1 MSSTSTPFSFSAPA
15 TPSLSSTS
23 ASPSSSPFAPLLTS
37 SLPGAQALPALLSLS
52 DALYAARV
60 ETEVKKEMA
69 ALSGSLRDEWKVR
82 VGAVKASWM
91 ARWIPEL
98 DSLGDGED
106 EDEGAEDKPT
116 PLLPPTIISDADGTA
131 AMSSQV
137 DATVE
142 REFGARILE
151 AEGRVRSAVSSKER
165 MEMELLIGCA
175 VSAPP
180 SRFCPAFRCSIR
192 RSLAHAHPLTSNL
205 YVPPPPQILEAQQEY
220 DAPNDVAL
228 EVLAVLINSCEEV
241 GVEAREV
248 LADRPVVQ
256 EGGDVGEVRKEL
268 EESTLE

>member
-23 ASPSSSPFAPLLTS
+23 ASPSSSPFSPLLTS
-37 SLPGAQALPALLSLS
+37 SLPHASSLPALLLLA

-60 ETEVKKEMA
+60 ELEVKKEMA
-69 ALSGSLRDEWKVR
+69 TLSGSLRDEWKVR

-98 DSLGDGED
+98 ELEDDEGE
-106 EDEGAEDKPT
+106 EDEGATDAKVT

-137 DATVE
+137 DASVE

-175 VSAPP
+175 
-180 SRFCPAFRCSIR
+180 
-192 RSLAHAHPLTSNL
+192 
-205 YVPPPPQILEAQQEY
+205 ILEAQQEH
-220 DAPNDVAL
+220 DSPNDVAL
-228 EVLAVLINSCEEV
+228 EVLAVLINACDEV

-248 LADRPVVQ
+248 LADRPLVQ
-256 EGGDVGEVRKEL
+256 EEEDVEGVRKEL
-268 EESTLE
+268 GESNLE